1 MVFGQYL
8 SVMNDTLLYLY
19 SLRNRGSSFGIE
31 RIRKLLPLL
40 GNPQNSFPVIH
51 VAGTNGKG
59 SVCSM
64 LDSIYRENGYKV
76 GLSSSPHLVELGERI
91 RVDGE
96 ILTLDRIEKYVR
108 LMKPIADKME
118 LEKAGSGP
126 TFFELMTAM
135 AFLVFAEQKVDLAIL
150 ETGLGGRLDSTN
162 VVEPKLSII
171 TTIALDHCSIL
182 GNSIEEIARE
192 KAGIIKQGVPI
203 ITGWLPD
210 AAKSVVEGIAD
221 SKSSPF
227 ESMAH
232 KLGIEFPETNLVGR
246 HQKRNAALA
255 YYSVLKIE
263 NLFPVTE
270 EKIRKGLTKVKLEGR
285 WQYIEGSPAI
295 ILDACHNQEGA
306 VALQEN
312 LRDYGKSVIV
322 WLGALGEDRAT
333 EVINAVVPFAE
344 EIRLFEIKQPRACSI
359 SNLKK
364 LVPKNFR
371 GIVSEGTCENFSEQL
386 KEVNK
391 ASTIVITGSIYL
403 VGDLLSQ
410 IRGEYSHPLGH
421 RFQDLL

>member
-1 MVFGQYL
+1 MNETLIYLFG
-8 SVMNDTLLYLY
+8 
-19 SLRNRGSSFGIE
+19 LRNQGSSFGVE
-31 RIRKLLPLL
+31 RMRKLLPLL
-40 GNPQNSFPVIH
+40 GNPQNRFPVIH

-76 GLSSSPHLVELGERI
+76 GLFSSPHLVELGERI

-108 LMKPIADKME
+108 LIKPIADQME

-126 TFFELMTAM
+126 TFFETMTAM
-135 AFLVFAEQKVDLAIL
+135 AFLVFAECKVDLAIL

-162 VVEPKLSII
+162 VVKPTLSII

-182 GNSIEEIARE
+182 GHSIEEIARE
-192 KAGIIKQGVPI
+192 KAGIIKQGVPVL
-203 ITGWLPD
+203 TGWLPD
-210 AAKSVVEGIAD
+210 AANLVVEALAD
-221 SKSSPF
+221 SKSSLF
-227 ESMAH
+227 ESMAY
-232 KLGIEFPETNLVGR
+232 KEGIEFPDTNLVGG

-255 YYSVLKIE
+255 YCSVLKIE
-263 NLFPVTE
+263 KIFPVTE
-270 EKIRKGLTKVKLEGR
+270 EKIRKGLTKVRLEGR
-285 WQYIEGSPAI
+285 WQYIEGSPAM

-306 VALQEN
+306 VVLQEN

-322 WLGALGEDRAT
+322 WLGALGEDRAV

-359 SNLKK
+359 SSLKK
-364 LVPKNFR
+364 LVPENFK
-371 GIVSEGTCENFSEQL
+371 GIVSEGTCENFTQQVN
-386 KEVNK
+386 EVNK

-410 IRGEYSHPLGH
+410 IRESSHPLGH
-421 RFQDLL
+421 TFQDLL

>member
-1 MVFGQYL
+1 
-8 SVMNDTLLYLY
+8 MNETLIYLY
-19 SLRNRGSSFGIE
+19 GLRNEGSSFGVE
-31 RIRKLLPLL
+31 RMRKLLPLL
-40 GNPQNSFPVIH
+40 GNPQNRFPVIH

-76 GLSSSPHLVELGERI
+76 GLFSSPHLVELGERI

-96 ILTLDRIEKYVR
+96 ILTLDRIEKYIR
-108 LMKPIADKME
+108 LIKPIADKME

-126 TFFELMTAM
+126 TFFEMMTAM
-135 AFLVFAEQKVDLAIL
+135 AFLVFAEHKVDLAIL

-162 VVEPKLSII
+162 VVEPTLSII

-182 GNSIEEIARE
+182 GHSIEEIARE
-192 KAGIIKQGVPI
+192 KAGIIKQGVPVL
-203 ITGWLPD
+203 TGWLPD
-210 AAKSVVEGIAD
+210 AANLVVEALAG

-227 ESMAH
+227 ESMAF
-232 KLGIEFPETNLVGR
+232 KEGIEFPDTNLVGR

-255 YYSVLKIE
+255 YCSVLKIE
-263 NLFPVTE
+263 KTFPVTE
-270 EKIRKGLTKVKLEGR
+270 EKIRKGLTKVRLEGR
-285 WQYIEGSPAI
+285 WQYLEGSPVM

-322 WLGALGEDRAT
+322 WLGALGEDRAV

-359 SNLKK
+359 SSLKK
-364 LVPKNFR
+364 LVPENFK
-371 GIVSEGTCENFSEQL
+371 GIVSEGTCENFTQQVN
-386 KEVNK
+386 EVNK

-410 IRGEYSHPLGH
+410 IRESSYPLGH
-421 RFQDLL
+421 TFQDLL